1 MKIAIFHNLK
11 SGGGLN
17 LLNSLANSFMK
28 KGIEVNI
35 FTHQKNKLKK
45 TSNSFSFPIEEPTN
59 TINHLIRAIFTLNK
73 SEKNISKII
82 IQKKFD
88 YIFVF
93 PCNIT
98 QTPHIL
104 RFLPKDKTFYFF
116 QEPKR
121 EFYEKTSFDYY
132 TPKRFLSRLI
142 RYPEKIIDQINCKA
156 CTHIISNSKFSQT
169 NLKNIYKKDSFVIY
183 PGMKSIKPYK
193 ISIKNNHKFL
203 SFGLLTML
211 KGHHISAQMVP
222 NVDICGQESNENI
235 QKYIPKNVS
244 IKTNIKE
251 KDVKNIYKKY
261 SFFLA
266 NQINEPFGLTTLEAT
281 SNNCYV
287 LGKNEGGTPEII
299 KNGFNGTLLPI
310 NNIPKAQEIIKK
322 INKKKTITF
331 KKTCI
336 IDWNYTVDQ
345 ILKYIKN
352 V

>member
-11 SGGGLN
+11 PGGGLN
-17 LLNSLANSFMK
+17 LLNSLTNTLII
-28 KGIEVNI
+28 KGFGVDI
-35 FTHQKNKLKK
+35 FSHQKTKLKK
-45 TSNSFSFPIEEPTN
+45 IQNNFYFPIGEPTN
-59 TINHLIRAIFTLNK
+59 TVDHLIKSIFTLKK
-73 SEKNISKII
+73 SQKNISKII
-82 IQKKFD
+82 IQKKYD

-98 QTPHIL
+98 QAPHIL
-104 RFLPKDKTFYFF
+104 QFLPKEKTFYFF

-132 TPKRFLSRLI
+132 APKRILSRLI
-142 RYPEKIIDQINCKA
+142 RYPEKIIDQINCNA

-169 NLKNIYKKDSFVIY
+169 NLKNIYKKDSVVIY
-183 PGMKSIKPYK
+183 PGMKPIKPQK

-211 KGHHISAQMVP
+211 KGHHISAQMIP
-222 NVDICGQESNENI
+222 NVDICGQKSRENI
-235 QKYIPKNVS
+235 QKYIPENIS
-244 IKTNIKE
+244 IKTNIKK
-251 KDVKNIYKKY
+251 KDVKKIYKKH

-287 LGKNEGGTPEII
+287 FGRNEGGTPEII
-299 KNGFNGTLLPI
+299 KDGFNGTLLPT
-310 NNIPKAQEIIKK
+310 NNILKAQEIIEK

-336 IDWNYTVDQ
+336 IDWNYTVDK
-345 ILKYIKN
+345 ILNYIKN